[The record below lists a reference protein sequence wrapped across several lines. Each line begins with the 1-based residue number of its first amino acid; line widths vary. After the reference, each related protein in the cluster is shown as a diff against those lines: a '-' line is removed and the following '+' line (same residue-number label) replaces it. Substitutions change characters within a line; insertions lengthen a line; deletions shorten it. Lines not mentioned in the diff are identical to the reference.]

1 MMTLVEGRTF
11 RGLTD
16 RAGACRVEDAEFRRC
31 TFRDCL
37 VSAEDVRSRPTIR
50 NTVIADCEE
59 QSCSVSDMVIE
70 DVTVDGLKA
79 KDLLVIADCA
89 FKHVTLRGKLGSLKI
104 TRGFSALVKR
114 RPQLQAALDRANA
127 AYHADV
133 DWAIDISAG
142 EFEDL
147 DVDGVPLS
155 LIRRDEETQVVLSG
169 SVALGGEWRR
179 VPEFAKT
186 WGPRV
191 DALLKVG
198 LGPELLLVAA
208 KGHREFKA
216 DLGGITALRKS
227 GLIQ

>member
-1 MMTLVEGRTF
+1 VKK
-11 RGLTD
+11 
-16 RAGACRVEDAEFRRC
+16 
-31 TFRDCL
+31 
-37 VSAEDVRSRPTIR
+37 RP
-50 NTVIADCEE
+50 
-59 QSCSVSDMVIE
+59 
-70 DVTVDGLKA
+70 K
-79 KDLLVIADCA
+79 
-89 FKHVTLRGKLGSLKI
+89 
-104 TRGFSALVKR
+104 
-114 RPQLQAALDRANA
+114 LQAALDEANA
-127 AYHADV
+127 NYYADV
-133 DWAIDISAG
+133 DWAIDIRAG

-155 LIRRDEETQVVLSG
+155 LIRRDEETQVVLPAP
-169 SVALGGEWRR
+169 VALGGEWRR

-208 KGHREFKA
+208 KRHREFKA